1 MQGKR
6 FQYFFIGDEEEDGG
20 GKDGFVTRGHDGGA
34 EERIGVIFGLPNPD
48 FSRKNE
54 TQYFPTTTLDRGGPI
69 TFDIPA
75 TDKEYIDPRKVFL
88 YMKIRIL
95 DENGVTPAK
104 VTDVD
109 DAAIPPKS
117 FLYPINYFHVTC
129 FKTVNV
135 YVNNKN
141 VIQRPLDNL
150 LRDKDL
156 QDVHLQIILNHPSQ

>member
-1 MQGKR
+1 
-6 FQYFFIGDEEEDGG
+6 
-20 GKDGFVTRGHDGGA
+20 
-34 EERIGVIFGLPNPD
+34 
-48 FSRKNE
+48 
-54 TQYFPTTTLDRGGPI
+54 
-69 TFDIPA
+69 
-75 TDKEYIDPRKVFL
+75 
-88 YMKIRIL
+88 MKIRIL

-104 VTDVD
+104 VTGVD
-109 DAAIPPKS
+109 DAAIPPKY
-117 FLYPINYFHVTC
+117 FVYPINYFHVTC